1 VAKLLKEMFR
11 DHPTLV
17 FTLCY
22 FLVTLIGVIYSYFF
36 YHEFGINIVKFVDLS
51 DFLLASIQEPVSLV
65 IFLVIGVIV
74 VVLYLFDFWIRK
86 RFPGYG
92 RWMQNKA
99 AARYTDPISFV
110 LVIAVF
116 VFFWVRNYAIYNAD
130 EVKAGIIDEYKIQFA
145 NASEQA
151 AERSLALLGNTSRF
165 SYFYDVQNTEVL
177 VVPVENIALMR
188 K

>member
-1 VAKLLKEMFR
+1 MARLIKGLFR

-17 FTLCY
+17 LTLCY
-22 FLVTLIGVIYSYFF
+22 FLVTLIGMIYSYFF

-51 DFLLASIQEPVSLV
+51 DFLLASIQEPFSLL

-74 VVLYLFDFWIRK
+74 VALYLFDFWVRK

-92 RWMQNKA
+92 RWLQKKSDTS
-99 AARYTDPISFV
+99 YTDPIGSV

-116 VFFWVRNYAIYNAD
+116 VFFGVRSFAIYNAD
-130 EVKAGIIDEYKIQFA
+130 EVKAGNIDEYQVQFA
-145 NASEQA
+145 NASVSA
-151 AERSLALLGNTSRF
+151 AERALALLGNTSRF
-165 SYFYDVQNTEVL
+165 SYFYDVENSAVL